1 MANENRW
8 EWDDSAHRFRDT
20 QTGRF
25 LSTSDALKLRDG
37 FPEGQ
42 QAVLRD
48 LTQRMAAGDLTVQQW
63 ERATRDLVRDTH
75 AGQYVYGRGGLNAM
89 TADDWATVNALADEQ
104 AGYLRSFAQDVA
116 AGRLSDRQ
124 VAARSNLY
132 LASSRQAYER
142 GRAAAWNVDLP
153 TYPGQGTICKA
164 ACKCAWSLVDTG
176 ETIEATWVR
185 HADDSCSTCL
195 QRASAYAPLVIAK
208 STEGRMARLWR
219 AA

>member
-1 MANENRW
+1 MAENRW

-48 LTQRMAAGDLTVQQW
+48 LTQRMATGDLTVQQW
-63 ERATRDLVRDTH
+63 ERESRDAIRDTH
-75 AGQYVYGRGGLNAM
+75 AVQYTFGRGGLNAM
-89 TADDWATVNALADEQ
+89 TPDDWQAVNRLADQQ
-104 AGYLRSFAQDVA
+104 AAYLRRFARDA
-116 AGRLSDRQ
+116 ASGTLSEAQ
-124 VAARSNLY
+124 IEARANLY
-132 LASSRQAYER
+132 LAASRQAYER

-176 ETIEATWVR
+176 ETIEATWMR
-185 HADDSCSTCL
+185 HADDSCGTCL

-208 STEGRMARLWR
+208 PADGRTARLYR